1 MTQNQKANLSNNIIK
16 WVPATV
22 TPIGVIMVVWMVAS
36 FKAKYEENIES
47 IMFDNPQQKVSVL
60 NHVKS
65 APNEVDNYVA
75 YRRLDSLTKSYKRD
89 RDLELKKQD
98 RRDSLILRN
107 ATTIYQMKQSQEKQ
121 ARATDKI
128 LQTLENQTQ

>member
-107 ATTIYQMKQSQEKQ
+107 ATTIYQMTQSQAKQ
-121 ARATDKI
+121 ASPTAKL
-128 LQTLENQTQ
+128 LQTLEHQTQ